1 MPNYAS
7 ITLVGHLG
15 KDPQSKQL
23 NDGQTVVSFSIATSR
38 KRGDNEI
45 CTWWNCSLFGKRGE
59 ALARF
64 LKKGDP
70 VLVHGEPVLRKY
82 TANDGTDGVSLDV
95 TCSDFAFIGSKSD
108 SSVNQGHDSNTPSQT
123 PQRAAQSASA
133 ASGAD
138 YDTDIPFA
146 AYQAGW
152 IV

>member
-15 KDPQSKQL
+15 KDPVSKTL
-23 NDGQTVVSFSIATSR
+23 NDGQSVTSFSIATSR

-45 CTWWNCSLFGKRGE
+45 TTWWNCSLFGKRGE

-64 LKKGDP
+64 LKRGDP

-95 TCSDFAFIGSKSD
+95 TCSDFAFIVSKSD
-108 SSVNQGHDSNTPSQT
+108 ASANQGHDSGTHAQT
-123 PQRAAQSASA
+123 PQRAAKSATG

-138 YDTDIPFA
+138 YDTDITFA

-152 IV
+152 VI

>member
-15 KDPQSKQL
+15 KDPQSKTL

-38 KRGDNEI
+38 KRGDTEI
-45 CTWWNCSLFGKRGE
+45 TTWWNCSLFGKRGE

-82 TANDGTDGVSLDV
+82 KATDGTDGVSLDV

-108 SSVNQGHDSNTPSQT
+108 SGAGQGHDSNVPQQT
-123 PQRAAQSASA
+123 PQRAAQGATG
-133 ASGAD
+133 ASGGG
-138 YDTDIPFA
+138 YDEDVPFS